1 MSQVVCVCEKGRQG
15 GEGKRGRSNFVRE
28 TREAGISKPG
38 ASTRCSLPSE
48 AAVAAAVEGEAGGYV
63 GVRQSLGA
71 NW

>member
-1 MSQVVCVCEKGRQG
+1 MSQVVCVCERGQG

-28 TREAGISKPG
+28 NREAGIGKPR

-48 AAVAAAVEGEAGGYV
+48 AAVAAAVEGEAGGGYV

-71 NW
+71 N